1 MDFSSFLS
9 IIVTLFLLMICGYV
23 ANKQRIID
31 STASKNLSQ
40 LILSIGLPM
49 MIIGALNNAE
59 YSAENLKI
67 ALWST
72 VIGFAMHFLMAIVSL
87 LICRKMK
94 NPNRAKIFEFGLVF
108 ANCGF
113 LGFPVLDS
121 LFGDGVGSFMG
132 AFYVISF
139 HIFLW
144 TWGISILARGR
155 EDIRLTPKKILLNFG
170 TVPCAIGVA
179 VYLLKPIFT
188 LPDAVGDF
196 LSYLG
201 SLCTPISVLVT
212 GALLATIPLSSMLRN
227 RSIYF
232 LSLLKLI
239 VYPAVI
245 CVLAKLLGL
254 GDIYIILCTVMAGLP
269 CAATVT
275 MFGDLYD
282 IEPAYASQAVGFTS
296 LLTTATVPAIVLF
309 AQWVISWS
317 I

>member
-1 MDFSSFLS
+1 MTLRTLHVIFNTVMDFSSFLS

-23 ANKQRIID
+23 ANKRRIID
-31 STASKNLSQ
+31 SAASKNLSR

-72 VIGFAMHFLMAIVSL
+72 VIGFVMHFLMAIVSL

-94 NPNRAKIFEFGLVF
+94 HPDRAKIFEFGLVF

-121 LFGDGVGSFMG
+121 LLGNGAGSFMG

-155 EDIRLTPKKILLNFG
+155 DDIKLTPKKILLNYG

-188 LPDAVGDF
+188 LPVAVGDF
-196 LSYLG
+196 LS
-201 SLCTPISVLVT
+201 
-212 GALLATIPLSSMLRN
+212 
-227 RSIYF
+227 
-232 LSLLKLI
+232 
-239 VYPAVI
+239 
-245 CVLAKLLGL
+245 
-254 GDIYIILCTVMAGLP
+254 
-269 CAATVT
+269 
-275 MFGDLYD
+275 
-282 IEPAYASQAVGFTS
+282 
-296 LLTTATVPAIVLF
+296 
-309 AQWVISWS
+309 
-317 I
+317 